1 MEPVSRLMT
10 QDEGSVQP
18 ERNEQSKIRIIFLR
32 AAHTMISAQ
41 ESVLYLSL
49 PLEAVDLVQ
58 HMSASGAYT
67 VRVDSWY

>member
-1 MEPVSRLMT
+1 
-10 QDEGSVQP
+10 
-18 ERNEQSKIRIIFLR
+18 
-32 AAHTMISAQ
+32 MISAQ